1 MFTSSRM
8 IFDSKESVR
17 DRLFNSFILY
27 RNKFYTVVGARDG
40 EDYYDDFL
48 IGIMDFQGTTIE
60 VRVNDPEVIF
70 QGFPLG
76 FVNTKKG
83 PFFTSRT
90 GYRQYKQGINA
101 DNTDINAVLT
111 TQGRPTFNEEFCESL
126 AKTVFNDYP
135 TLQTYLDVGRSGA
148 FSRYFAKIRDDLYYK
163 TKIVGKFVDNVPTL
177 DDSYKYLQEALD
189 EASNGTAT

>member
-1 MFTSSRM
+1 M

-17 DRLFNSFILY
+17 DRLFNTYILY
-27 RNKFYTVVGARDG
+27 RNKFYTVVSVRDDG
-40 EDYYDDFL
+40 SYDDFF

-90 GYRQYKQGINA
+90 GHRQYKQGINS
-101 DNTDINAVLT
+101 DNIAINPVLT
-111 TQGRPTFNEEFCESL
+111 TQRRPSLNEEFCESL
-126 AKTVFNDYP
+126 SKTVFNDYP
-135 TLQTYLDVGRSGA
+135 TLQTYLDAGRSGA
-148 FSRYFAKIRDDLYYK
+148 FSRYFAKVRDDLYL
-163 TKIVGKFVDNVPTL
+163 G
-177 DDSYKYLQEALD
+177 
-189 EASNGTAT
+189 

>member
-1 MFTSSRM
+1 M
-8 IFDSKESVR
+8 IFDNKESVR
-17 DRLFNSFILY
+17 DRLGNTFILY
-27 RNKFYTVVGARDG
+27 RNKFYTVVSVKDG
-40 EDYYDDFL
+40 VGYNDFL
-48 IGIMDFQGTTIE
+48 IGIMDFRGDTIE
-60 VRVNDPEVIF
+60 VRVDDPEVIF

-90 GYRQYKQGINA
+90 GHRQYKQGINA
-101 DNTDINAVLT
+101 DNVAINPVLT
-111 TQGRPTFNEEFCESL
+111 TQRRPSFTEEFCESL

-135 TLQTYLDVGRSGA
+135 TLQTYLDAGRSGA
-148 FSRYFAKIRDDLYYK
+148 FSRYFAKVRDDLYYK

-177 DDSYKYLQEALD
+177 DDPYKYLQEALD

>member
-8 IFDSKESVR
+8 VFDSRDSVR
-17 DRLFNSFILY
+17 DRLFNTFVLY
-27 RNKFYTVVGARDG
+27 RNKFYTVMGIGDDDDDN
-40 EDYYDDFL
+40 DYMITLQDFVFNL
-48 IGIMDFQGTTIE
+48 VH

-90 GYRQYKQGINA
+90 GHRQYKQGINP
-101 DNTDINAVLT
+101 DNIVINPVLT
-111 TQGRPTFNEEFCESL
+111 TQRRPSFTEEFCECLS
-126 AKTVFNDYP
+126 KTVFNDYP
-135 TLQTYLDVGRSGA
+135 TLQTYLDAGRSGA

-163 TKIVGKFVDNVPTL
+163 TKVVGKFVDNVPTL
-177 DDSYKYLQEALD
+177 DDQYKYLQEALD